1 MREDYSSLG
10 DSWEHFPH
18 DHAPSRT
25 YRWGEDGLLGICDR
39 ECRICFALVLWN
51 GRDPILKERL
61 FGLANPQGN
70 HGEDVKEAYFYLDS
84 TPTHSFMRALY
95 KYPQAEFPYGRLLDE
110 NRKRGLHDREFEI
123 EETGVFDGDRY
134 FDVFAE
140 YAKASP
146 NDVLIRV
153 RAVNRGPERA
163 TLHLLPTLWFRNTWA
178 WGRTGEGYWPKP
190 ALRRDGGRH
199 IVADH
204 SKLGRFRLHLEPRS
218 PGVWPPLLFTE
229 NETNV
234 ARLYGKQVRKTFA
247 KDGIQDYVLRG
258 QKDAVNPA
266 GTGTKAAA
274 HHVLDLAPGEEAV
287 VRLRLTAE
295 NEIKGPSFGEE
306 FERTFEE
313 REREADE
320 FFESRIDSALG
331 AEEKRIARQAYAG
344 LLWNKQ
350 FYHYVVKDWVEGDPS
365 QPQPPEERHRGRNT
379 DWVHLSNRD
388 VLSMPDKW
396 EYPYYAAW
404 DLAFHMLP
412 FARVDPRFSKEQL
425 VLLLREWFMHPSGQ
439 IPAYEFSFS
448 DVNPPVHAWAT
459 WRVFKIGASGTER
472 DRVFLSRVFQ
482 KLLINFTW
490 WVNRKDPQGRHIFAG
505 GFLGLDNI
513 GLFDRSRP
521 LPAGGCLD
529 QADGTAWMA
538 FYCATM
544 LSMALELSKDN
555 PATEDIASKFFE
567 HFISICDAMNSLG
580 GAGLWDEEDGF
591 YYDKLLANGQ
601 VIPLR
606 IRSMVGI
613 IPLFAVEVLEQEL
626 LERLGG
632 FKKRM
637 DWFLENRQDLA
648 SHISYLDRGGDNL
661 RLLAIPS
668 RGRLER
674 VLHYI
679 LDENEFLSPYGI
691 RSLSKFHEKNPY
703 VLRFEG
709 GEYRVE
715 YESGESHSRLF
726 GGNSNWRGPVWFP
739 VNYLLIE
746 ALERYYRFYGDTLL
760 VECPTGSGNLMN
772 LLQVAQEISRRLAR
786 LFLPDAEGGRP
797 CHGGDPRFRADPH
810 WKDLLLFHEYFDG
823 DTGRGIGAK
832 HQTGW
837 TALVIRCLEDLAT
850 ARRAKSP

>member
-1 MREDYSSLG
+1 
-10 DSWEHFPH
+10 
-18 DHAPSRT
+18 
-25 YRWGEDGLLGICDR
+25 
-39 ECRICFALVLWN
+39 
-51 GRDPILKERL
+51 
-61 FGLANPQGN
+61 
-70 HGEDVKEAYFYLDS
+70 
-84 TPTHSFMRALY
+84 
-95 KYPQAEFPYGRLLDE
+95 
-110 NRKRGLHDREFEI
+110 
-123 EETGVFDGDRY
+123 
-134 FDVFAE
+134 
-140 YAKASP
+140 
-146 NDVLIRV
+146 
-153 RAVNRGPERA
+153 
-163 TLHLLPTLWFRNTWA
+163 
-178 WGRTGEGYWPKP
+178 
-190 ALRRDGGRH
+190 
-199 IVADH
+199 
-204 SKLGRFRLHLEPRS
+204 
-218 PGVWPPLLFTE
+218 
-229 NETNV
+229 
-234 ARLYGKQVRKTFA
+234 
-247 KDGIQDYVLRG
+247 
-258 QKDAVNPA
+258 
-266 GTGTKAAA
+266 
-274 HHVLDLAPGEEAV
+274 
-287 VRLRLTAE
+287 
-295 NEIKGPSFGEE
+295 
-306 FERTFEE
+306 
-313 REREADE
+313 
-320 FFESRIDSALG
+320 
-331 AEEKRIARQAYAG
+331 
-344 LLWNKQ
+344 
-350 FYHYVVKDWVEGDPS
+350 
-365 QPQPPEERHRGRNT
+365 
-379 DWVHLSNRD
+379 
-388 VLSMPDKW
+388 
-396 EYPYYAAW
+396 
-404 DLAFHMLP
+404 
-412 FARVDPRFSKEQL
+412 
-425 VLLLREWFMHPSGQ
+425 MHPSGQ

-459 WRVFKIGASGTER
+459 WRVFKIGASGEQR

-613 IPLFAVEVLEQEL
+613 IPLFAVEVLEQDL

-786 LFLPDAEGGRP
+786 LFQPDAEGGRP

-837 TALVIRCLEDLAT
+837 TALVIRCLEDLAA
-850 ARRAKSP
+850 ARKAKAP